1 MTELTVPT
9 VRRGQSLGWWG
20 MAMFVAAESALFAML
35 VGTYF
40 YLRFKNLEWPPHG
53 IPEPKVAVPLVLL
66 GALVAAGVPMWLAA
80 RAGSTGRLPAA
91 RAFLTLALVVQAGV
105 FAMDVHEYAGDLS
118 RFRPADHAYASIY
131 YVLLGAAHAHV
142 AAGLLF
148 DVWLLGKLA
157 RGLTPYRLNALS
169 AIALYWYAVD
179 VLAVVVTLTIL
190 SAAL

>member
-1 MTELTVPT
+1 MSELVVPT
-9 VRRGQSLGWWG
+9 VRRGKPLGWWG
-20 MAMFVAAESALFAML
+20 MAMLVAAESALFAML

-40 YLRFKNLEWPPHG
+40 YLRFKNLDWPPRG
-53 IPEPKVAVPLVLL
+53 ISAPNVVTPLVLL
-66 GALVAAGVPMWLAA
+66 AALVAASGPMWLAV

-91 RAFLTLALVVQAGV
+91 RGFLVLALAVQAGV

-118 RFRPADHAYASIY
+118 RFRPSDHAYASIY

-142 AAGLLF
+142 GAGLLF

-157 RGLTPYRLNALS
+157 RGLTPYRLNALH

-179 VLAVVVTLTIL
+179 VIAAVVTLTII

>member
-1 MTELTVPT
+1 MTELTVPS
-9 VRRGQSLGWWG
+9 VRRGKSFGWWG
-20 MAMFVAAESALFAML
+20 MAMLVAAESALFAML

-40 YLRFKNLEWPPHG
+40 YLRFKNLEWPPRG
-53 IPEPKVAVPLVLL
+53 MPEPHVAIPLVLL
-66 GALVAAGVPMWLAA
+66 AALVATSAPMWLAV
-80 RAGSTGRLPAA
+80 RAGSSARLRAA
-91 RAFLTLALVVQAGV
+91 RGFVALALAVQAGV

-118 RFRPADHAYASIY
+118 RFRPSDHAYASIY

-157 RGLTPYRLNALS
+157 SGLTPYRLDALS

-179 VLAVVVTLTIL
+179 VIAAVVTFTII